1 MAYKK
6 KLYRYAPRPETG
18 DSHGLQTA
26 EIHQSKSKVQLQKT
40 DAATI
45 ERGVRQLLADKVSGN
60 LLGLWLLV
68 PEHLRLGSWDL
79 LVGWSRQ
86 PASCVEPRLALQ
98 MVHEAAL
105 CVTGIRQQRCL
116 AHRGFEILNGLP
128 FIATDTAIH
137 QLLAEHSVREAQNL
151 QIALGKLRYASQ
163 HYKHQ
168 IIALDPHRMRSCSKR
183 QMPKRSRNAQK
194 RPEKTQQLFF
204 ALDVDTYQPIA
215 CIIGSSSLTATQGT
229 KDLMQMVTA
238 ILPSGALILAD
249 TEHFSIDIFN
259 DIGQT
264 PGFDLLI
271 PAPQQPYLMKQIEQI
286 PQRRFQRHWAG
297 YATACIPYNPNRSK
311 VPLYLFVQRNGEQN
325 QHFSYNAFIAT
336 NNTERV
342 RQLSSEY
349 PKRWHVEEF
358 FNLEQEMGWRRSGTL
373 NLNIRYARASF
384 ALVAQ
389 AAVHQLRKRLVAP
402 FSQYTAEHLAQDLFT
417 RLDGDLRVK
426 NDTIIVTYYNAPI
439 TQPLKDHLEKLPEKL
454 QIEGVDPRIPWLY
467 NFKLDFR
474 FQ

>member
-1 MAYKK
+1 M
-6 KLYRYAPRPETG
+6 R
-18 DSHGLQTA
+18 
-26 EIHQSKSKVQLQKT
+26 IQKA

-45 ERGVRQLLADKVSGN
+45 EGEVRQLLADKVSGN

-79 LVGWSRQ
+79 LVAWSRQ
-86 PASCVEPRLALQ
+86 PSSCLEPRLALQ

-116 AHRGFEILNGLP
+116 TQRGFELLNGLP

-137 QLLAEHSVREAQNL
+137 ELLAAHTVREAQNL

-168 IIALDPHRMRSCSKR
+168 IIALDPHRMRSSSKR
-183 QMPKRSRNAQK
+183 QMPKRSINPKK

-204 ALDVDTYQPIA
+204 ALDADTHQPIA
-215 CIIGSSSLTATQGT
+215 CTIGSASLTATQGT
-229 KDLMQMVTA
+229 QQLIQMLTA
-238 ILPSGALILAD
+238 ILPPGALILAD
-249 TEHFSIDIFN
+249 TEHFTLELIN
-259 DIGQT
+259 EIGQI

-271 PAPQQPYLMKQIEQI
+271 PAAQQPYRIKQIQQI
-286 PQRRFQRHWAG
+286 PESHFKRHWAG
-297 YATACIPYNPNRSK
+297 YATACIPYQPKKINI
-311 VPLYLFVQRNGEQN
+311 PLYLFVQRNGEKP
-325 QHFSYNAFIAT
+325 QHYFYNAFIAT

-342 RQLSSEY
+342 RQLTSEF
-349 PKRWHVEEF
+349 PKRWHLEEF
-358 FNLEQEMGWRRSGTL
+358 FNLEQQMGWRRSGTL

-389 AAVHQLRKRLVAP
+389 AAVHQLRQRLGNPYA
-402 FSQYTAEHLAQDLFT
+402 QYTAEHFAQDLFA
-417 RLDGDLRVK
+417 RLDSDLRVH
-426 NDTIIVTYYNAPI
+426 NDTIIVTYYNAPNVES
-439 TQPLKDHLEKLPEKL
+439 LKYHYENLPQKL
-454 QIEGVDPRIPWLY
+454 QNQGVDPRVPWLY

-474 FQ
+474 FR

>member
-18 DSHGLQTA
+18 GHHSLQTA
-26 EIHQSKSKVQLQKT
+26 EIHQSKSKLRIQKV

-45 ERGVRQLLADKVSGN
+45 QRQVRQVLADKVSGN

-116 AHRGFEILNGLP
+116 THRGFEVLNGLP

-137 QLLAEHSVREAQNL
+137 ELLAAHSVREAQNL

-168 IIALDPHRMRSCSKR
+168 IIALDPHRMRSSSKR
-183 QMPKRSRNAQK
+183 QMPKRSVNPQK
-194 RPEKTQQLFF
+194 RPAKTQQLFF
-204 ALDVDTYQPIA
+204 ALDADTHQPIA
-215 CIIGSSSLTATQGT
+215 CTIGSSSLTATQGT
-229 KDLMQMVTA
+229 QDLMQMVTA
-238 ILPSGALILAD
+238 ILPPGALILAD
-249 TEHFSIDIFN
+249 TEHFTLDLLN
-259 DIGQT
+259 EIGQT

-271 PAPQQPYLMKQIEQI
+271 PASQQPYRMKQIKQI
-286 PQRRFQRHWAG
+286 PESQFQRHWAG
-297 YATACIPYNPNRSK
+297 YATACIPYQPKRSK
-311 VPLYLFVQRNGEQN
+311 VPLYLFVQRNGEQP
-325 QHFSYNAFIAT
+325 QHYSYNAFIAT

-342 RQLSSEY
+342 RQLTCEF

-373 NLNIRYARASF
+373 NVNIRYARASF

-389 AAVHQLRKRLVAP
+389 AAVHQLRQRLGP
-402 FSQYTAEHLAQDLFT
+402 PYSQYTAEHFAQDLFA
-417 RLDGDLRVK
+417 RLDGDLRVSK
-426 NDTIIVTYYNAPI
+426 DTIIVTYYNAPSVES
-439 TQPLKDHLEKLPEKL
+439 LKYHLENLPEKL

-474 FQ
+474 FR